1 MTTASPPGED
11 ARDGWQRWAVVSAVP
26 VLAFVVGVV
35 ALPRPAPVESG
46 GRPAVDPEEL
56 TGVVS
61 RTPPVPQS
69 RVDAVLGNAIR
80 VHGAD
85 LPKAP
90 LAQGDKLTARFY
102 FESLAG
108 LDTDWQI
115 FLHIDAKQGGFRIHG
130 DHFPARGRYS
140 TTLWQKGE
148 VITDEWVGSV
158 PRDAPSGTY
167 EVWLGFYVGDE
178 RLPFTGGDSAAHD
191 GVDRVRVGTLSV
203 Q

>member
-1 MTTASPPGED
+1 MVG
-11 ARDGWQRWAVVSAVP
+11 AVP
-26 VLAFVVGVV
+26 ALAFVVGVV
-35 ALPRPAPVESG
+35 ALPRPVAVESD
-46 GRPAVDPEEL
+46 GRPAVDPAEL
-56 TGVVS
+56 AGVVS
-61 RTPPVPQS
+61 RTPPQPSS

-85 LPKAP
+85 LPKAAV
-90 LAQGDKLTARFY
+90 AQGDKLELRFF

-108 LDTDWQI
+108 LDEDWQI

-140 TTLWQKGE
+140 TTLWQKGD
-148 VITDEWVGSV
+148 VITDEWSTTV

-167 EVWLGFYVGDE
+167 DVWLGFYVGEE
-178 RLPFTGGDSAAHD
+178 RLPFTGGDAAAHD
-191 GVDRVRVGTLSV
+191 GADRVRVGTLTI